1 MYTAVLVFHSWLRW
15 VVLATG
21 IMAVVSLRGS
31 GTPARDAAAERW
43 SLIFMMTLDV
53 QMLLGLLLYLALSPQ
68 TQAILNNF
76 SASMRDPVA
85 RFWAIE
91 HVSAMLFAV
100 VIVHVGRVL
109 GRKARTADARRG
121 RMMLCFVAALVA
133 ILGGT
138 PWPGMPAGRPLFRI
152 SQGSGIGDR
161 GIKDQDRGSGAG
173 CFAVQAREVETL
185 RRRDVA
191 SGHAR
196 A

>member
-1 MYTAVLVFHSWLRW
+1 MYTAVLVLHSWLRW

-21 IMAVVSLRGS
+21 VMAVVSLRGT

-43 SLIFMMTLDV
+43 SLAFMMTLDV

-85 RFWAIE
+85 RFWAVE
-91 HVSAMLFAV
+91 HVSAMLFAI

-109 GRKARTADARRG
+109 GRKARTADAKRS

-133 ILGGT
+133 ILAGI
-138 PWPGMPAGRPLFRI
+138 PWPGMAAGRPLFRM
-152 SQGSGIGDR
+152 
-161 GIKDQDRGSGAG
+161 
-173 CFAVQAREVETL
+173 
-185 RRRDVA
+185 
-191 SGHAR
+191 
-196 A
+196 